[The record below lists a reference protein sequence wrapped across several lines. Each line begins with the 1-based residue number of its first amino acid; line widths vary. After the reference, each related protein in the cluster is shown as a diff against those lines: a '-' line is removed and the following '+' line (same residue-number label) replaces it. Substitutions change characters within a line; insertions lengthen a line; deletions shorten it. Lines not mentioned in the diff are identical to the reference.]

1 MHIDNGYPLY
11 SAEARARMYSYPPP
25 YYYGGTW
32 YYATP
37 WLWYDGDPHGS
48 YNYSNW
54 QTLIVNEMNRPAP
67 FTCTMWGTYTPPN
80 GVVYAKFRN
89 DSTAT
94 VTGRIRFVLTEDSL
108 YYAGPNGDVWHNHVA
123 RDYLPDT
130 SGTPVTL
137 APGESVIVS
146 RNFTIQSGWNANK
159 CEIVTWIQS
168 NTMLSDSTKDIWQ
181 GGMIK
186 VSQLT
191 AVEEDL
197 SQKSILRNITP
208 IPNPCVDR
216 TRFIFKLE
224 KESLY
229 QINIFDV
236 TGRKIRTI
244 KGYAN
249 GDTEKVEWNLNN
261 DAGNRVVSGVYFYR
275 FIGPEI
281 EKSGKI
287 VIK

>member
-1 MHIDNGYPLY
+1 MHINSSYPLY
-11 SAEARARMYSYPPP
+11 CAEARQRMYSYPPP
-25 YYYGGTW
+25 YYYGGSW

-48 YNYSNW
+48 YTYSTW
-54 QTLIVNEMNRPAP
+54 ESKIVARMNRPAP

-94 VTGRIRFVLTEDSL
+94 ITGRIRFVLTEDSL
-108 YYAGPNGDVWHNHVA
+108 YYSAPNGDLWHNHVA

-137 APGESVIVS
+137 APGDSITVS
-146 RNFTIQSGWNANK
+146 RNFTVQTGWNANK
-159 CEIVTWIQS
+159 CEIVAWIQS
-168 NTMLSDSTKDIWQ
+168 TVLLPDSTRNIWQ

-191 AVEEDL
+191 YIEEDGSKNQL
-197 SQKSILRNITP
+197 TKKITP
-208 IPNPCVDR
+208 IPNPCVNKTTFSFR
-216 TRFIFKLE
+216 LNSGTM
-224 KESLY
+224 Y

-236 TGRKIRTI
+236 SGRKIRTI
-244 KGYAN
+244 QGSATGN
-249 GDTEKVEWNLNN
+249 EQMIEWDLKDATGLNM
-261 DAGNRVVSGVYFYR
+261 GSGVYLYR
-275 FIGPEI
+275 FESEEI
-281 EKSGKI
+281 TSSGKI
-287 VIK
+287 VIR

>member
-1 MHIDNGYPLY
+1 MHIDNAYPLY
-11 SAEARARMYSYPPP
+11 SAEARARMYFYPPP

-48 YNYSNW
+48 YDYSNW
-54 QTLIVNEMNRPAP
+54 QTRIVNEMNRPAP

-168 NTMLSDSTKDIWQ
+168 NTMLPDSTKDIWQ

-191 AVEEDL
+191 YIQENA
-197 SQKSILRNITP
+197 SQKPVHTEIRP
-208 IPNPCVDR
+208 IPNPCVNHAEFSFTLD
-216 TRFIFKLE
+216 KGE
-224 KESLY
+224 LY
-229 QINIFDV
+229 RILIFDV
-236 TGRKIRTI
+236 SGRCIREI
-244 KGYAN
+244 KGYGTGEN
-249 GDTEKVEWNLNN
+249 QLVKWDLKTET
-261 DAGNRVVSGVYFYR
+261 GNRVSSGVYLYR
-275 FIGPEI
+275 FESKGT
-281 EKSGKI
+281 KASGKI
-287 VIK
+287 VIR